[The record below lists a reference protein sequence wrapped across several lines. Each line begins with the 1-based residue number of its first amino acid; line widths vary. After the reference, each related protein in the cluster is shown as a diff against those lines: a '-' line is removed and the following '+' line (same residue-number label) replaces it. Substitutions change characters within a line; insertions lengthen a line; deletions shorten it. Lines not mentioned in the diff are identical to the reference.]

1 MENLQMRRF
10 ADLEACYGQ
19 LMSWCDLLE
28 AIADFLPCHL
38 DGRLCDTLTLGLVP
52 LLQETHHLEEQVLS
66 EGLCH
71 IMTDAERSDAEEQ
84 RRRERI
90 SDLESAREVVD
101 VLISLRD
108 GGCRLPWDAVGYLL
122 RSFFCA
128 MRKHIRAE
136 RQFVL
141 LIKKAMAQ
149 REIAVHDTPTASVQA
164 A

>member
-1 MENLQMRRF
+1 MENLQIRRF

-38 DGRLCDTLTLGLVP
+38 DERLCDTLTNGLIP
-52 LLQETHHLEEQVLS
+52 LLQATHRLEEQVLS
-66 EGLCH
+66 QGLH
-71 IMTDAERSDAEEQ
+71 YILAAAERSEAEEH

-101 VLISLRD
+101 VLTSLKD
-108 GGCRLPWDAVGYLL
+108 GRCRLSWDAIGYLL

-128 MRKHIRAE
+128 MRKHIQAE
-136 RQFVL
+136 RQFIL
-141 LIKKAMAQ
+141 LIKKAMNQ
-149 REIAVHDTPTASVQA
+149 RQIAVVDISA
-164 A
+164 AAVEAA